1 MTHLPKIAWISILA
15 AAYVFCLSPAV
26 TAQNA
31 QIRHVSVVKSGG
43 SIQIQIETSKRVV
56 PLTEVVTDPD
66 RLVIDFADA
75 VPGPELRTVP
85 VNQGEVKAVRVGRV
99 TSNPPVTRVVVDLKS
114 PQSFRLFPSS
124 KSVTVKIGEGTGAT
138 SAAAAPSAPPSANVA
153 EAAAAPP
160 PPPPTPRPVLT
171 TRA

>member
-1 MTHLPKIAWISILA
+1 MTHLPKIAWISFLA
-15 AAYVFCLSPAV
+15 AAFVFPLSPTA

-43 SIQIQIETSKRVV
+43 TVQIQIETSKRVV

-75 VPGPELRTVP
+75 VPGPELRAVP

-99 TSNPPVTRVVVDLKS
+99 TSNPPVTRVVVD
-114 PQSFRLFPSS
+114 FPSVS
-124 KSVTVKIGEGTGAT
+124 IEQVGRGEDWGRWYFRCGGRPARTSFAQSGRASS
-138 SAAAAPSAPPSANVA
+138 SAACSTHASPC
-153 EAAAAPP
+153 
-160 PPPPTPRPVLT
+160 RD
-171 TRA
+171 R

>member
-1 MTHLPKIAWISILA
+1 MTHLPKIAWISFLA
-15 AAYVFCLSPAV
+15 AAFVFPLSPTA
-26 TAQNA
+26 TAQNT

-43 SIQIQIETSKRVV
+43 TVQIQIETSKRVV

-75 VPGPELRTVP
+75 VPGPELRAVP

-114 PQSFRLFPSS
+114 AQPFRLFPSS
-124 KSVTVKIGEGTGAT
+124 KSVMVKIGEGGI
-138 SAAAAPSAPPSANVA
+138 SPMAAAP
-153 EAAAAPP
+153 AAP
-160 PPPPTPRPVLT
+160 
-171 TRA
+171 A

>member
-1 MTHLPKIAWISILA
+1 MTHLPKIALISILA
-15 AAYVFCLSPAV
+15 ASFFFCLSPAV

-124 KSVTVKIGEGTGAT
+124 KSVMVKIGEGGI
-138 SAAAAPSAPPSANVA
+138 SAV
-153 EAAAAPP
+153 AAAPP
-160 PPPPTPRPVLT
+160 AAASPKVAEPAPQPPGPPIPPPAVT
-171 TRA
+171 

>member
-1 MTHLPKIAWISILA
+1 MTHLPKIAWISFLA
-15 AAYVFCLSPAV
+15 AAFVFPLSPTA
-26 TAQNA
+26 TAQNT

-43 SIQIQIETSKRVV
+43 TVQIQIETSKRVV

-114 PQSFRLFPSS
+114 F
-124 KSVTVKIGEGTGAT
+124 GENADGHWLARRNP
-138 SAAAAPSAPPSANVA
+138 ADL
-153 EAAAAPP
+153 EQYE
-160 PPPPTPRPVLT
+160 VLL
-171 TRA
+171 RCHAGRSGG